1 MDADIEKVL
10 VFLAKKPINT
20 FLVTCINDRKVKTL
34 HIMLPKASAYVEH
47 YDGQTK

>member
-1 MDADIEKVL
+1 MDADTEKVL

-20 FLVTCINDRKVKTL
+20 FLVTCINDRKVKPL